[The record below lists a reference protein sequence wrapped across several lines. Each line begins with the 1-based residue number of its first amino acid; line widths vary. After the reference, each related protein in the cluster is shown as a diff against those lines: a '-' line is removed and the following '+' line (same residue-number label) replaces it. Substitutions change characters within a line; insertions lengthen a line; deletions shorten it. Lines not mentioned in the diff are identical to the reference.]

1 MPKWAMA
8 AFSGSVRVM
17 FATVAGP
24 ELSVTSEP
32 LLTSPEEYT
41 YLGLIKAGQNEVFP
55 TKKSVYKKDSGPMA
69 ALNFLFKQAAR
80 PAFPPNFVVRH
91 DGRCGRCGRQLTVPS
106 SIDKGIGPECAT
118 KMG

>member
-1 MPKWAMA
+1 M
-8 AFSGSVRVM
+8 
-17 FATVAGP
+17 
-24 ELSVTSEP
+24 
-32 LLTSPEEYT
+32 
-41 YLGLIKAGQNEVFP
+41 FP